1 VLKIKT
7 TDKQCFGSAGCN
19 VSVRVTPQYQGSGG
33 VDSLPDEGTI
43 DITYRLIGDES
54 GAITGTSTVELSDK
68 TVTGEEESLS
78 TRSSGTK
85 VKATVTDVAYH
96 EW

>member
-1 VLKIKT
+1 
-7 TDKQCFGSAGCN
+7 
-19 VSVRVTPQYQGSGG
+19 
-33 VDSLPDEGTI
+33 
-43 DITYRLIGDES
+43 LIGDES